1 LHQRT
6 KFRKDQSNCC
16 GDIAIFVIFFQD
28 VGRRHVGFSSIRYF
42 YRRSPVGDQHVPLC
56 LISSKSVTRLQRYG
70 DFTVIKMAAIQHLG
84 FVKFEF
90 LTVGAVNGATL
101 HQHTKFHKDR
111 SNRCEDIAIF
121 VIFQDGGCHHLG
133 FSKIRNFN
141 DRSAVRVQYGSLYQ
155 ISSKS
160 VKQLQRYGDL
170 TVFFQNGSRPP
181 SWICWAP
188 IGTTHDDHWMVSIV
202 VQNLVE
208 IDAGVSIT

>member
-1 LHQRT
+1 MSAAAMLDFQVFDIFT
-6 KFRKDQSNCC
+6 
-16 GDIAIFVIFFQD
+16 GDP
-28 VGRRHVGFSSIRYF
+28 
-42 YRRSPVGDQHVPLC
+42 PVGDQHVPLC
-56 LISSKSVTRLQRYG
+56 QISSKSVTRLQRYG

-121 VIFQDGGCHHLG
+121 VIFQDGGCRHLG

-170 TVFFQNGSRPP
+170 TVFFKMAAVRHLGFVGRLLGPP
-181 SWICWAP
+181 TM
-188 IGTTHDDHWMVSIV
+188 TTGWSPSLCKIWSKSM
-202 VQNLVE
+202 QE
-208 IDAGVSIT
+208 FR